1 MLHIWIFFYCTAG
14 AQRWMAVQSALIRR
28 QDLESALGRR
38 CVPAGLILKTSFV
51 YALSF
56 GSFFLDFVSCLTIT
70 CFCINFM

>member
-1 MLHIWIFFYCTAG
+1 MVHIRIFFYCTSSV
-14 AQRWMAVQSALIRR
+14 QRWMAVQSALIRCE
-28 QDLESALGRR
+28 DLESALGRR

-56 GSFFLDFVSCLTIT
+56 GSFSWILCLTIT